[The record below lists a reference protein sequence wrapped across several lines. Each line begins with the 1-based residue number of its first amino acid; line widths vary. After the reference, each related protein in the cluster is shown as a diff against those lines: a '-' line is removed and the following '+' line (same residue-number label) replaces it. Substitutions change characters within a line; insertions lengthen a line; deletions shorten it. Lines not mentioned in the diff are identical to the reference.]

1 MCKCANKLLSILSL
15 MWLAATLTA
24 CGGAASGD
32 GGSTTSAINK
42 PTLSSIA
49 SSSIVEQSSSSS
61 QSSTAELTSASSTSQ
76 SSSSVYSRIPRSSS
90 ASVSSQS
97 DGSDITP
104 PAVTELQLYR
114 LSERNITLIW
124 DDATDNVGISH
135 YTIKR
140 NNNLIAIVDY
150 PAQMFADQNLLPA
163 TDYTYTITSF
173 DTAGNN
179 SGESI
184 AFNIRTLALANS
196 STASTNSSAN
206 SKSSNSSLRS
216 SSKSSSSSLRSSSSS
231 SSKSS
236 TGTSSSSSSKSS
248 ANSSSTSSSASSK
261 SSSSSSTA
269 SSAAIETITITWG
282 HPNQREDG
290 SFLELEDIGGYEI
303 RYRKPTGARYTYINL
318 NGNRTTEY
326 VFTGPV
332 RDLEFEI
339 AVFDTTGLYS
349 RYVKI
354 TR

>member
-1 MCKCANKLLSILSL
+1 MCKCANKLLCILPL
-15 MWLAATLTA
+15 VWLAATLTA

-32 GGSTTSAINK
+32 GDSTTSTINK
-42 PTLSSIA
+42 PTISSIA
-49 SSSIVEQSSSSS
+49 ASSIMEQSSSSS
-61 QSSTAELTSASSTSQ
+61 QSSNAEPTSTSSISQ

-97 DGSDITP
+97 NGYDTTP
-104 PAVTELQLYR
+104 PTVTELHLYR
-114 LSERNITLIW
+114 LSERSITLIW
-124 DDATDNVGISH
+124 DDAMDNVGISH

-140 NNNLIAIVDY
+140 DNKLIAIVDY

-163 TDYTYTITSF
+163 TDYTYAIAAF
-173 DTAGNN
+173 DTAGND
-179 SGESI
+179 SGDSM
-184 AFNIRTLALANS
+184 AFSIRTLALANS
-196 STASTNSSAN
+196 STASTNSSA
-206 SKSSNSSLRS
+206 SAKSSSSLHS
-216 SSKSSSSSLRSSSSS
+216 SLKSSSSSLRSSSSS
-231 SSKSS
+231 KSS
-236 TGTSSSSSSKSS
+236 TSMSSSSRPNSS
-248 ANSSSTSSSASSK
+248 ASSQSSSAFSSASSK
-261 SSSSSSTA
+261 SSSASSTA

-290 SFLELEDIGGYEI
+290 SYLELEDIGGYEI

-326 VFTGPV
+326 IFTGPV

-349 RYVKI
+349 RYIKI